1 MLTYTQIEYYTLFFK
16 PHLFHHLIIVVDRK
30 KKKHNQTK
38 KKIAIHSYLF
48 IMSTSTSS
56 QQQPQ
61 DIITQV
67 SPHQQDSF
75 NTTTTTHTTGTDD
88 QSDVGGGGD
97 YNSIIHLNIR
107 GKEFTITRDDL
118 MSLPESILLCLFP
131 NGVFLDV
138 NGNVINN
145 LTEDDIVYV
154 NFDPQTFQYI
164 INTFYQAQQDL
175 IQMSTNTTN
184 LTPVTSHN
192 NGRHN
197 NNNNNS
203 SRHNRQENIL
213 ETKPA
218 IIVLREDL
226 DFYVIPPFERLNSEQ
241 MKQLKLGVSIQLL
254 KNKLIFS
261 GLGYKFEDDEDED
274 EDEDG
279 NTHDDKS
286 SKGLGPAEQHLF
298 DMLCSSGFEVK
309 DKWGC
314 RSLEPNKCVVSS
326 LLLVR
331 LKTNPPPGETP
342 PDSPSLD
349 PVTSQSS
356 TTTGGG
362 GGGNGRSRSRS
373 RIAQLASSAS
383 RAALR
388 SLSSKRNKPDNS
400 TQTKLLLFW
409 RKPARK
415 CWWSHDWVTIEIDAP
430 ELFKSMKNVNSNRSD
445 SNGKDN
451 DNKMSVK
458 VHIRRVW
465 TLELSIIGVQ

>member
-1 MLTYTQIEYYTLFFK
+1 
-16 PHLFHHLIIVVDRK
+16 
-30 KKKHNQTK
+30 
-38 KKIAIHSYLF
+38 
-48 IMSTSTSS
+48 
-56 QQQPQ
+56 
-61 DIITQV
+61 
-67 SPHQQDSF
+67 
-75 NTTTTTHTTGTDD
+75 
-88 QSDVGGGGD
+88 
-97 YNSIIHLNIR
+97 
-107 GKEFTITRDDL
+107 
-118 MSLPESILLCLFP
+118 
-131 NGVFLDV
+131 
-138 NGNVINN
+138 
-145 LTEDDIVYV
+145 
-154 NFDPQTFQYI
+154 
-164 INTFYQAQQDL
+164 
-175 IQMSTNTTN
+175 
-184 LTPVTSHN
+184 
-192 NGRHN
+192 
-197 NNNNNS
+197 
-203 SRHNRQENIL
+203 
-213 ETKPA
+213 
-218 IIVLREDL
+218 
-226 DFYVIPPFERLNSEQ
+226 
-241 MKQLKLGVSIQLL
+241 
-254 KNKLIFS
+254 
-261 GLGYKFEDDEDED
+261 
-274 EDEDG
+274 
-279 NTHDDKS
+279 
-286 SKGLGPAEQHLF
+286 
-298 DMLCSSGFEVK
+298 MLCSSGFEVK

-356 TTTGGG
+356 TTTGG

-430 ELFKSMKNVNSNRSD
+430 ELFKSMKNVNSNGSD